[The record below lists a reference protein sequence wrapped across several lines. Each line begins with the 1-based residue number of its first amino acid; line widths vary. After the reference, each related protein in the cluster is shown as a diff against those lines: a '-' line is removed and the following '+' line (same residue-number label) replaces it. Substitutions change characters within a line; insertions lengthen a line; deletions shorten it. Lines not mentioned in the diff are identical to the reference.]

1 MYGLWKVI
9 SISFNHH
16 QLCSQAFIFKCNWAG
31 LELKN
36 KHVHNIAHWFYYY
49 CTNIFQYCCDRK
61 ILKWRHIIS
70 YYNLYRNI
78 KLHHSRWLSFIS
90 FLYVNNCHSIMGGR
104 NRFLYFCIPV
114 ILSYSLSFHYS
125 YLKQRLETIFL
136 KLQSILSSRWTQNN
150 VTMKYN
156 MCLFPKSLLIIFL

>member
-1 MYGLWKVI
+1 MVCEKLYQFLSITISYVLKLLSTNAIGQVLIWRTNMYIILLLDFIIVAQICFNIVVI
-9 SISFNHH
+9 G
-16 QLCSQAFIFKCNWAG
+16 KCNCG
-31 LELKN
+31 
-36 KHVHNIAHWFYYY
+36 V
-49 CTNIFQYCCDRK
+49 
-61 ILKWRHIIS
+61 ILKVA
-70 YYNLYRNI
+70 
-78 KLHHSRWLSFIS
+78 SFYIS

-156 MCLFPKSLLIIFL
+156 MLLFPKSLLIIFL